1 MSTTVIHLL
10 TQARFK
16 LKNSISHSFSKKPPA
31 VQLRL
36 SSCSGYSRRS
46 PQTFLAL
53 GVEPHSTFWLPQSRR
68 CTLKF
73 LITGLGDLTP
83 TQYSKLDNH
92 DSTLHGGSC
101 YVYESRH
108 GHPRQPCL
116 LLSQHLI
123 WCEFSLI
130 SSLPLNTE

>member
-16 LKNSISHSFSKKPPA
+16 LKNSISHSFSKKPPV

-36 SSCSGYSRRS
+36 SSCSGHCRRS

-53 GVEPHSTFWLPQSRR
+53 GVEPSSTFWSPQSQR

-101 YVYESRH
+101 YVYE
-108 GHPRQPCL
+108 
-116 LLSQHLI
+116 I
-123 WCEFSLI
+123 WG
-130 SSLPLNTE
+130 PLRPQATMPAFVAAPDLV